1 MYTQTGNHYPAKLRN
16 EETPP
21 NSKQCTLL
29 VHSKIT
35 STRKLKA
42 NVYLLML
49 TQKHY
54 TNVEQVAL
62 QEVLTDQKTTVK
74 MDKGKTKR

>member
-1 MYTQTGNHYPAKLRN
+1 
-16 EETPP
+16 
-21 NSKQCTLL
+21 
-29 VHSKIT
+29 
-35 STRKLKA
+35 
-42 NVYLLML
+42 ML